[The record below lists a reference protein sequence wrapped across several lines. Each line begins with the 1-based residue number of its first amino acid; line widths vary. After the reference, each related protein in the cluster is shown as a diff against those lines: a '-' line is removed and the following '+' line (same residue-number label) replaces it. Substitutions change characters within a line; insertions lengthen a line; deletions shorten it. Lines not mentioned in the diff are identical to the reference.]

1 MVDDPL
7 FVPVRG
13 IRRIVGE
20 GREAA
25 DASAP
30 QRATLSEPVT
40 VLRLQRLEPS
50 EQRGGATSPLSL
62 MPEGNLKQL
71 LIDELQTMGNED
83 RAKFLNFVT
92 ACPHLPP
99 VGLSMLE
106 IEVLP
111 QHNGGLLPTAQTCG
125 NKLYLPEYDDA
136 PSLRAGLAEAFAN
149 ADFGGLHE
157 RAG

>member
-1 MVDDPL
+1 M
-7 FVPVRG
+7 
-13 IRRIVGE
+13 RIEWGE
-20 GREAA
+20 AE
-25 DASAP
+25 
-30 QRATLSEPVT
+30 
-40 VLRLQRLEPS
+40 LQRHIHPS
-50 EQRGGATSPLSL
+50 GGYTKHS
-62 MPEGNLKQL
+62 KVYQL

-111 QHNGGLLPTAQTCG
+111 QHSGSAFPTAQTCG